1 MRLGALSVF
10 HIIHIWCYPFVFTVV
25 VVHILHFKRI
35 VMVCNLFRNAFLNVK
50 KRHKTCFKINTQ
62 IKYIYSACPS
72 NRLGIST
79 KEVFNNILVLLKS
92 SFDLPKK
99 ILHHPQKN
107 ISKNRYYLYWRTWH
121 FWNIG
126 QWCLKIKA
134 ATILPF
140 NKLDLLSAPL
150 AFFVYVE
157 EWRETR
163 FCIVKTFSYKICTC
177 SKWINTEGQVE
188 RLLTSYLSN
197 SFRMFLFSFNTGQT
211 FSNNIRNSRRKCA
224 KENFDMILPFLFSF
238 FSKLVKLILNY
249 LKGLEKC
256 SSNLL

>member
-79 KEVFNNILVLLKS
+79 KEVFNNILVLLIYPKKS
-92 SFDLPKK
+92 CITPKK
-99 ILHHPQKN
+99 IYLK
-107 ISKNRYYLYWRTWH
+107 IVTTLYWRTWH

-150 AFFVYVE
+150 AFFCVC
-157 EWRETR
+157 WRM
-163 FCIVKTFSYKICTC
+163 K
-177 SKWINTEGQVE
+177 
-188 RLLTSYLSN
+188 
-197 SFRMFLFSFNTGQT
+197 
-211 FSNNIRNSRRKCA
+211 RN
-224 KENFDMILPFLFSF
+224 
-238 FSKLVKLILNY
+238 
-249 LKGLEKC
+249 
-256 SSNLL
+256 

>member
-99 ILHHPQKN
+99 ILHHPQK

-157 EWRETR
+157 ETR
-163 FCIVKTFSYKICTC
+163 VFIVKTFSDKICIPKY
-177 SKWINTEGQVE
+177 SKWINTAGQLQTSWRNASLHE
-188 RLLTSYLSN
+188 QLLTSYLSN
-197 SFRMFLFSFNTGQT
+197 TFRMFLFSFKAKQT
-211 FSNNIRNSRRKCA
+211 FSNNIRNSRRNCD
-224 KENFDMILPFLFSF
+224 KENFGIILPF
-238 FSKLVKLILNY
+238 
-249 LKGLEKC
+249 
-256 SSNLL
+256 